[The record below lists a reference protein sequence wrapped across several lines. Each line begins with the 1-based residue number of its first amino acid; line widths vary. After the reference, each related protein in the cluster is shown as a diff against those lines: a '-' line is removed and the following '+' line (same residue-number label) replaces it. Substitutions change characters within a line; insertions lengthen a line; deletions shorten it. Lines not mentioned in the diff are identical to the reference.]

1 MRKDFLALT
10 FAGLLVGGCAGTN
23 TTLTKELGPT
33 PQEQILAL
41 KAEHARCDEYGRRVA
56 QERDQLAVELASAR
70 QELQATRD
78 AVTASERAR
87 LEAEQRIEAL
97 RRDMAQQAVKPATRR

>member
-1 MRKDFLALT
+1 MRNGFVALT
-10 FAGLLVGGCAGTN
+10 FAGLLAVGCAGTN
-23 TTLTKELGPT
+23 TTLARELGPT

-41 KAEHARCDEYGRRVA
+41 KAERARCDEDGRKVA
-56 QERDQLAVELASAR
+56 QERDRLAVELAAAR

-78 AVTASERAR
+78 VVTQSERAR

-97 RRDMAQQAVKPATRR
+97 RRDLAQQGVKPATRR